1 MNESMTL
8 QLTDLSEYL
17 RASHISRWGIVQ
29 TAVRQNIAE
38 HSYRVW
44 TMVRHLGREIGL
56 SPEDQRHAEDL
67 ALLHDLPEIRTGDAP
82 TPHKSPEVKAMLQS
96 IEEEIC
102 PEAAEAEKA
111 CSPAARDLVKFCDT
125 AESILFLEV
134 NGLGRHAKDVQGLLT
149 QQMKN
154 RLADSFLHEEDKE
167 KLINHFLIALSS
179 T

>member
-1 MNESMTL
+1 MTL
-8 QLTDLSEYL
+8 QLTELSEYL
-17 RASHISRWGIVQ
+17 RASHIKRWGIVQ
-29 TAVRQNIAE
+29 TAVPQSIAE

-44 TMVRHLGREIGL
+44 TMVRHLGPMIGL
-56 SPEDQRHAEDL
+56 SPQDQRHAEDL

-82 TPHKSPEVKAMLQS
+82 TPHKSPEVKKMLRS
-96 IEEEIC
+96 IENEIC
-102 PEAAEAEKA
+102 PEAARAEEA

-134 NGLGRHAKDVQGLLT
+134 NGLGRHAKDVKGLLT

-154 RLADSFLHEEDKE
+154 RLENSTLFPEDQKD
-167 KLINHFLIALSS
+167 LMDHFLIALSS